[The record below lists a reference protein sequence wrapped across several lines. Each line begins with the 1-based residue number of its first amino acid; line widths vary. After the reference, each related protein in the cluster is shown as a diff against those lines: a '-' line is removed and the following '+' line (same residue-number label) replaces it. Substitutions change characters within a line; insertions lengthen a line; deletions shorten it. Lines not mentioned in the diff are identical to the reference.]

1 MRPGYNSGMES
12 GQPDLQFHTWGIRP
26 IGEDGMK
33 CHGKNHDPEQA
44 DSRDNNKGGH
54 GHLLMMI
61 ACCGL
66 PILLIALLPLLRG
79 IGGGWLDKVARY
91 SFLLCPLMMIP
102 MLFMNHG
109 GSRSLSHKHVQEPQR
124 LGGRDVRQITDQRE

>member
-1 MRPGYNSGMES
+1 MN
-12 GQPDLQFHTWGIRP
+12 
-26 IGEDGMK
+26 
-33 CHGKNHDPEQA
+33 CHATNHDPEQA
-44 DSRDNNKGGH
+44 DGRDNNKGGRH

-61 ACCGL
+61 LCCGL
-66 PILLIALLPLLRG
+66 PLLFIALLPLLRG

-109 GSRSLSHKHVQEPQR
+109 GSRSSSHKHGQELQR
-124 LGGRDVRQITDQRE
+124 IEGREARRITDGRE